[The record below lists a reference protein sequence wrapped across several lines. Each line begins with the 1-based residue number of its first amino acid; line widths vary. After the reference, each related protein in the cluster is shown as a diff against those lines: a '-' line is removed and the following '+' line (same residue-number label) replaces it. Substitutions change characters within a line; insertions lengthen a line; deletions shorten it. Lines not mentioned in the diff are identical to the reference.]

1 MSTPSSKKQD
11 NRKPN
16 FQPNHLPNAIAVG
29 IELNGSELATIGI
42 PQRDK
47 LSEAGN
53 VTFGGGLTKRAGW
66 QLPGASVDALNALS
80 FTVTPANVDEDGNI
94 SRLGDTVAM
103 AKAASGVHKSE
114 NDNDTVC
121 HMATIALPSSTGD
134 PVKYT
139 VQVYATN
146 VDDAYALSVSGFLK
160 ATPQASQPIKGVLVS
175 TGNLVLDPG

>member
-1 MSTPSSKKQD
+1 MSATPSKKQD

-16 FQPNHLPNAIAVG
+16 FQPNHFPNAIAVG
-29 IELNGSELATIGI
+29 ISLNGSELATIAV

-66 QLPGASVDALNALS
+66 QLPGAPVDALNALS
-80 FTVTPANVDEDGNI
+80 FTVTPANVDDDGNI

-103 AKAASGVHKSE
+103 AKASSGVHKSE
-114 NDNDTVC
+114 KGNDTVC
-121 HMATIALPSSTGD
+121 HMATVELPSSTGD
-134 PVKYT
+134 PVKHT

-146 VDDAYALSVSGFLK
+146 VEDAYALSVSGFLK
-160 ATPQASQPIKGVLVS
+160 ATPQASQPITGVLVS
-175 TGNLVLDPG
+175 TGNMVFDQS